1 LSELS
6 NTVIIQDIN
15 PSQALDFK
23 YELIESGLVLDKD
36 FSFYWR
42 APSIYL
48 KGSVE
53 FYFADPVHA
62 TFYTLKWL

>member
-1 LSELS
+1 MSDIS
-6 NTVIIQDIN
+6 NTVIIRDIN
-15 PSQALDFK
+15 PSTALDYK
-23 YELIESGLVLDKD
+23 YELTNNGLTLNKD

-42 APSIYL
+42 APSIYG

-53 FYFADPVHA
+53 FYFADPAQA

>member
-1 LSELS
+1 MSES
-6 NTVIIQDIN
+6 PNTIIIQDIN
-15 PSQALDFK
+15 PSTALDYK
-23 YELIESGLVLDKD
+23 YELTLAGLVLNKD

-42 APSIYL
+42 APSIYG

-53 FYFADPVHA
+53 FYFADPVQA